1 MPMDFTEAFC
11 EAVKGYNLSFT
22 RMECI
27 RYPSDYWLC
36 EVQFGATPVITA
48 RVRRTRSAGIETV
61 NIGEKDFFRR
71 IEMAFRTVSTF
82 WYRQILHGTQWQTLV
97 AVDPVVQRECSWVF
111 GIDTAEKG
119 ALLLRMLLRGVLG
132 NYSLAST
139 PDREIRKSIVRRA
152 RNLPVYN
159 KIVECTHNEGVLRC

>member
-1 MPMDFTEAFC
+1 M
-11 EAVKGYNLSFT
+11 
-22 RMECI
+22 
-27 RYPSDYWLC
+27 
-36 EVQFGATPVITA
+36 
-48 RVRRTRSAGIETV
+48 
-61 NIGEKDFFRR
+61 R

-82 WYRQILHGTQWQTLV
+82 WYRQILLGTQWQTLV
-97 AVDPVVQRECSWVF
+97 TVDSVVQRECSWIF
-111 GIDTAEKG
+111 GIDTAKKG